1 MAPTPTTRRRLAVT
15 MLIVVTMIA
24 LFVVRLVDIQ
34 VVRAND
40 LNEASYGKRA
50 VAVTTYGP
58 RGDIVDAHGQLLAG
72 SIMRYDAQISP
83 VMAKEA
89 DRRFTVGES
98 DENVLSAAEQIGA
111 ITGQS
116 AAEIVGIINKALADN
131 PESNYAM
138 LIKAVDLEQYRAMDA
153 LDIPWLFFTTNP
165 GRTYPN
171 GAVAGNLVGF
181 VGVDGAPLEGLEWSM
196 DSCLAGTDGEQLYEK
211 SLDGVRLPGS
221 TVTTKDVV
229 KGGQLKLTIDLDL
242 QWYAQQ
248 ALAERVQEVGG
259 THGMVIVQ
267 EVKTGKLLAVAEY
280 PSVDPN
286 NFEASDPEDR
296 SSRAFRDVFEPGS
309 TLKALTAAALVD
321 AGLAE
326 PTSRVVAPYSIRMPN
341 GAQFHDS
348 DWHPDEQLTLTGVL
362 VDSSNTGTALFGDK
376 MSDAVRHDYLEKFG
390 IGQKTAVGFDGEAS
404 GVLHPY
410 EDWDN
415 QTKYATM
422 FGQGLSMT
430 SVQVASSYQALGNG
444 GVRLPV
450 QLVEG
455 CTAPDG
461 SLTDVPPA
469 SDGVRVVS
477 ESAADTTVN
486 MLEGI
491 VTKGWLKD
499 VLTIPGYRVAAKT
512 GTAQQA
518 DGEGGYQSRYLVSLA
533 GMAPAEDPQY
543 VVSVNIANPVTITSS
558 GASAPVFQKVM
569 TQVLKTNRVKPS
581 TTPSPDLPTHY

>member
-1 MAPTPTTRRRLAVT
+1 MAPTSTTRRRLALT
-15 MLIVVTMIA
+15 MLLVIA
-24 LFVVRLVDIQ
+24 LMAVFVVKLVDIQ
-34 VVRAND
+34 VVRASE

-50 VAVTTYGP
+50 VGVTTYGP
-58 RGDIVDAHGQLLAG
+58 RGDIVDANGKMLAG
-72 SIMRYDAQISP
+72 SIMRYDAQVSP
-83 VMAKEA
+83 MMAMEA
-89 DRRFTVGES
+89 DRKFAAGEGK
-98 DENVLSAAEQIGA
+98 ENVLDTAAQIGD
-111 ITGQS
+111 ITGQTP
-116 AAEIVGIINKALADN
+116 AEIVAVINDALAVD
-131 PESNYAM
+131 PKSNYAM
-138 LIKAVDLEQYRAMDA
+138 LIKAIDLDQYRALDA

-181 VGVDGAPLEGLEWSM
+181 VGTDGAALEGLEWSM
-196 DSCLAGTDGEQLYEK
+196 NSCLAGTDGEEVYER

-229 KGGQLKLTIDLDL
+229 KGGQLKLTLDLDL

-286 NFEASDPEDR
+286 NVEASKVEDR

-309 TLKALTAAALVD
+309 TFKALTAAALVD
-321 AGLAE
+321 AGIAE

-341 GAQFHDS
+341 GADFHDS

-362 VDSSNTGTALFGDK
+362 VNSSNTGTALFGDK
-376 MSDAVRHDYLEKFG
+376 MDDNVRYDYLRKFG
-390 IGQKTAVGFDGEAS
+390 LGQKTAVDFDGEAS
-404 GVLHPY
+404 GMLHPV

-430 SVQVASSYQALGNG
+430 AVQVASSYQALGNG

-455 CTAPDG
+455 CTAADG
-461 SLTDVPPA
+461 TVTDVPPA
-469 SDGVRVVS
+469 SKGTRVVS
-477 ESAADTTVN
+477 EAAADSTVN
-486 MLEGI
+486 MLENM
-491 VTKGWLKD
+491 VTKGWLNN
-499 VLTIPGYRVAAKT
+499 VLPIPGYRVAAKT

-518 DGEGGYQSRYLVSLA
+518 DGNGGYGSLYLVSLA

-558 GASAPVFQKVM
+558 GAAAPVFQKVL
-569 TQVLKTNRVKPS
+569 TQVLKMNRVKPS
-581 TTPSPDLPTHY
+581 TTPSPDLPVH